1 MNPIGGWL
9 LAAIDV
15 VFVGALAL
23 AMVWASMSR
32 RYPSGRVAPSA
43 KSLKPSEEPRR
54 TGRYGRWQDWTI
66 LVLAVWLCVSPLV
79 VGPSTST
86 NQGPLSNTIIVGV
99 LLGALALAAV
109 YRLEAPQE
117 WAVIVAAI
125 WVFVSPWLLGF
136 TEDAA
141 AAWNHWG
148 VAALAAALA
157 VWELRALR
165 HMQAMRT
172 DSHTERFH

>member
-1 MNPIGGWL
+1 MDPIGGWMW
-9 LAAIDV
+9 AGIDV
-15 VFVGALAL
+15 AFVGALAL

-32 RYPSGRVAPSA
+32 RRPSGRVAPSA
-43 KSLKPSEEPRR
+43 ESLKPSEEPRR

-79 VGPSTST
+79 VGPSATT

-109 YRLEAPQE
+109 YRLEAAQE
-117 WAVIVAAI
+117 WAVIAAAV

-141 AAWNHWG
+141 AAWNHWA
-148 VAALAAALA
+148 VAVLSAALA

-165 HMQAMRT
+165 RMQPMRA
-172 DSHTERFH
+172 DFERFH